1 MMVEHGERCEREEGE
16 GRGEE
21 RREEERR
28 RERNR
33 IAIAQAKTPRQ
44 EEQQTQTGGADPA
57 DKLKVKLLTN
67 ALLTRRHS
75 FLWSSPPLPSCPP
88 LRQIPSTQLSYK
100 PCPSLLEKLLH
111 VSNSHKEQHS
121 AV

>member
-1 MMVEHGERCEREEGE
+1 VSERGNGGMMVEHGERCEREEGE

-75 FLWSSPPLPSCPP
+75 FPLVLPSPLPSPPFLWSSPPLPPA
-88 LRQIPSTQLSYK
+88 
-100 PCPSLLEKLLH
+100 LL
-111 VSNSHKEQHS
+111 
-121 AV
+121 